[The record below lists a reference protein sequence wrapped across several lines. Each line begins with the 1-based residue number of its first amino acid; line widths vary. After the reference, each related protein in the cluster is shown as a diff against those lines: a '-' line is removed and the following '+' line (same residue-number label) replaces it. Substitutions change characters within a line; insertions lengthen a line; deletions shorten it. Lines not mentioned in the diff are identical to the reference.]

1 MSQSGET
8 VTYSLEAILTRIE
21 GKIDRIDDR
30 LTKLEVGQAKL
41 IEKVEGMDK
50 RLERLENE
58 HSGLVKDISDLKG
71 AKSPIIPV
79 SVAIITAVLALYPL
93 PRAIPLGTARN
104 RLMLLTTS

>member
-58 HSGLVKDISDLKG
+58 QSGLVKDISDLKG
-71 AKSPIIPV
+71 AKSLIIPV
-79 SVAIITAVLALYPL
+79 TVAIITAILTVVLRSL
-93 PRAIPLGTARN
+93 PSP
-104 RLMLLTTS
+104 

>member
-58 HSGLVKDISDLKG
+58 QSGLFRDISDLKG
-71 AKSPIIPV
+71 AKSLIIPV
-79 SVAIITAVLALYPL
+79 TVAIITAILTVFLRSL
-93 PRAIPLGTARN
+93 PSP
-104 RLMLLTTS
+104 

>member
-41 IEKVEGMDK
+41 IE
-50 RLERLENE
+50 
-58 HSGLVKDISDLKG
+58 VKDISDLKG
-71 AKSPIIPV
+71 AKSLIIPV
-79 SVAIITAVLALYPL
+79 TVAIITAILTVFLRSL
-93 PRAIPLGTARN
+93 PSP
-104 RLMLLTTS
+104 

>member
-21 GKIDRIDDR
+21 GKIDQIDDR
-30 LTKLEVGQAKL
+30 QTKLEVGQAKL

-58 HSGLVKDISDLKG
+58 QSGLVRDISDLKG
-71 AKSPIIPV
+71 AKSLIIPV
-79 SVAIITAVLALYPL
+79 TVAIITAILTVFLRSL
-93 PRAIPLGTARN
+93 PSP
-104 RLMLLTTS
+104 

>member
-58 HSGLVKDISDLKG
+58 QSGLVKDISDLKG
-71 AKSPIIPV
+71 AKSLIIPV
-79 SVAIITAVLALYPL
+79 TVAIITAILTVFLRSL
-93 PRAIPLGTARN
+93 PSP
-104 RLMLLTTS
+104 

>member
-21 GKIDRIDDR
+21 GKIDQIDDR
-30 LTKLEVGQAKL
+30 QTKLEVGQAKL

-58 HSGLVKDISDLKG
+58 QSGLVKDISDLKG
-71 AKSPIIPV
+71 AKSLIIPV
-79 SVAIITAVLALYPL
+79 TVAIITAILTVFLRSL
-93 PRAIPLGTARN
+93 PSP
-104 RLMLLTTS
+104 

>member
-58 HSGLVKDISDLKG
+58 QSGLVKYISDLKG
-71 AKSPIIPV
+71 AKSLIIPV
-79 SVAIITAVLALYPL
+79 TVAIITAILTVFLRSL
-93 PRAIPLGTARN
+93 PSP
-104 RLMLLTTS
+104 

>member
-58 HSGLVKDISDLKG
+58 QSGLVKDTSDLKG
-71 AKSPIIPV
+71 AKSLIIPV
-79 SVAIITAVLALYPL
+79 TVAIITAILTVFLRSL
-93 PRAIPLGTARN
+93 PSP
-104 RLMLLTTS
+104 

>member
-21 GKIDRIDDR
+21 GKIDQIDDR
-30 LTKLEVGQAKL
+30 QTKLEVGQAKL

-58 HSGLVKDISDLKG
+58 QSGLVKDTSDLKG
-71 AKSPIIPV
+71 AKSLIIPV
-79 SVAIITAVLALYPL
+79 TVAIITAILTVFLRSL
-93 PRAIPLGTARN
+93 PSP
-104 RLMLLTTS
+104 

>member
-21 GKIDRIDDR
+21 GKIDRIDDL

-58 HSGLVKDISDLKG
+58 QSGLVKDISDLKG
-71 AKSPIIPV
+71 AKSLIIPV
-79 SVAIITAVLALYPL
+79 TVAIITAILTVFLRSL
-93 PRAIPLGTARN
+93 PSP
-104 RLMLLTTS
+104 